1 MFKKKIMSV
10 ALSLA
15 LTVGM
20 LSGYGVDAKAAT
32 KSVANQA
39 AALADVSDAKAD
51 GNINV
56 SLQGK
61 EIAEGAFY
69 ALRNFYFNATNKDF
83 YDEDDKLTED
93 AKNFVKFTDKLGITK
108 GVNKDDEV
116 IKSDNLDASVKV
128 TSNIVTPEKFTMEI
142 SGKLA
147 KGPEGKITTIE
158 YNNGKVKIDLK
169 SLASAISAYTD
180 LTTAQV
186 YAALGIPGLNE
197 ISLDVCDT
205 LNLVLD
211 KEVNPKLVKSFTVY
225 TEEDG
230 DEFADQIGQI
240 KEVEYGEETDPKFN
254 ITYDQLMATV
264 KTISTFAIGLIDP
277 VLSNFEKQEGTKS
290 TITITNAE
298 LPELLK
304 KVGKT
309 LQANAETAVNS
320 IETTIFALPGFDEIY
335 KGYPAGYLDAENLG
349 TVSQIK
355 KIGQTIESFGT
366 EVTDKDEKGNEVKYV
381 PITKTLE
388 EGKMTVNASLSADTK
403 GEKGYR
409 DAKFEGKLDIH
420 DAPDQVDKEGNPIVQ
435 TKVNISYN
443 FNIKENG
450 QAPTTKPDNSNV
462 KKPTT
467 NAKLRNTTVKSATK
481 KKSANKV
488 KIAFK
493 KVNGAKKYQ
502 VQISTTKKFKKIL
515 VNKIIKKPSVTIKSK
530 KLKNKKK
537 LFARVKAVGASKW
550 SKVKKIKIK

>member
-147 KGPEGKITTIE
+147 KGPEGKLTTIE

-211 KEVNPKLVKSFTVY
+211 KEINPKLVKSFTVY

-230 DEFADQIGQI
+230 DEFADQIGQV

-409 DAKFEGKLDIH
+409 ERNL
-420 DAPDQVDKEGNPIVQ
+420 
-435 TKVNISYN
+435 
-443 FNIKENG
+443 KEN
-450 QAPTTKPDNSNV
+450 
-462 KKPTT
+462 
-467 NAKLRNTTVKSATK
+467 LIFMMHR
-481 KKSANKV
+481 
-488 KIAFK
+488 I
-493 KVNGAKKYQ
+493 
-502 VQISTTKKFKKIL
+502 
-515 VNKIIKKPSVTIKSK
+515 
-530 KLKNKKK
+530 
-537 LFARVKAVGASKW
+537 R
-550 SKVKKIKIK
+550 

>member
-56 SLQGK
+56 SLQGE

-69 ALRNFYFNATNKDF
+69 ALRNFYFDATNKDF

-93 AKNFVKFTDKLGITK
+93 AKNFVKFTDELGITK

-147 KGPEGKITTIE
+147 KGPEGKLTTIE

-230 DEFADQIGQI
+230 EEFADRIGQI
-240 KEVEYGEETDPKFN
+240 KEVEYGEKTDPKFN

-264 KTISTFAIGLIDP
+264 KTISTFTIGLIDP

-349 TVSQIK
+349 NIAEIK
-355 KIGQTIESFGT
+355 KLGQTIESLGK
-366 EVTDKDEKGNEVKYV
+366 EVTTKDEDDNEIKYV
-381 PITKTLE
+381 PITKMLDDS
-388 EGKMTVNASLSADTK
+388 KLSVFASLSADTK

-420 DAPDQVDKEGNPIVQ
+420 NAPDQVDKDGNPIVQ

-450 QAPTTKPDNSNV
+450 QAPIKSDNSNV

-502 VQISTTKKFKKIL
+502 VQISTTKKFKKVLI
-515 VNKIIKKPSVTIKSK
+515 NKIVKKPSVTIKSK

-537 LFARVKAVGASKW
+537 LFVRVKVVGASKW